1 MVGSDRH
8 ILTPHQIFFS
18 FGVVQDRATHR
29 EEPSLNP
36 FHFSWINISY
46 LTSYIYPLQ
55 LTLHI
60 TATMEDSSQQQQ
72 QESVATSKRIY
83 LGNLLYSVKPGTI
96 EEMLHEGGF
105 GNFEKI
111 HISVDPVSGRN
122 PGYCFVDFPD
132 KASADRA
139 LETLDVSIGGRP
151 LKVRPCEPKKPR
163 ASAGGARWG
172 REGGADSASSSPARS
187 GNNNNNGSDGQG
199 FNRWGDWN
207 SSRDRDSHQQ
217 QQSRRGGDRQG
228 PGAALDHF
236 DENMQVDGRRLFV
249 GGLGKMIDQEHNRVE
264 MEAIF
269 ADFKPIPIFDSVE
282 ESNNTMPLEEEGEAT
297 GKEKKKKRIKQAQ
310 DICKIQR
317 NNFQKLTRASCSAA
331 IGKRITARPDES
343 KPASGN
349 RNFCFVDFDTRDEAE
364 AARLALDGIEL
375 NGSPITVRTA
385 RRQREQMQPSS
396 FRHDIQRNGNGN
408 GNGSGAES
416 PAGGARAFA
425 SRDWRRRVD

>member
-1 MVGSDRH
+1 
-8 ILTPHQIFFS
+8 
-18 FGVVQDRATHR
+18 
-29 EEPSLNP
+29 
-36 FHFSWINISY
+36 
-46 LTSYIYPLQ
+46 
-55 LTLHI
+55 
-60 TATMEDSSQQQQ
+60 MEDPSQQQQ

-187 GNNNNNGSDGQG
+187 GNNNNSSGGDGQG

-207 SSRDRDSHQQ
+207 SSRDRDSQQQ

-264 MEAIF
+264 MESVF
-269 ADFKPIPIFDSVE
+269 ADFKP
-282 ESNNTMPLEEEGEAT
+282 
-297 GKEKKKKRIKQAQ
+297 
-310 DICKIQR
+310 
-317 NNFQKLTRASCSAA
+317 AA

-349 RNFCFVDFDTRDEAE
+349 RNFCFVDFDTRKEAE

-396 FRHDIQRNGNGN
+396 FRHDIQRNSN
-408 GNGSGAES
+408 GNGSGGGES

>member
-1 MVGSDRH
+1 
-8 ILTPHQIFFS
+8 
-18 FGVVQDRATHR
+18 
-29 EEPSLNP
+29 
-36 FHFSWINISY
+36 
-46 LTSYIYPLQ
+46 
-55 LTLHI
+55 
-60 TATMEDSSQQQQ
+60 MEDPSQQQQ

-163 ASAGGARWG
+163 ASAGGPRWG

-187 GNNNNNGSDGQG
+187 GNNNNNSTSDGQG

-207 SSRDRDSHQQ
+207 SSRDRDSQQ

-264 MEAIF
+264 MEAVF
-269 ADFKPIPIFDSVE
+269 ADFKPYVLSPPPPPLFPPSITTYDSVE
-282 ESNNTMPLEEEGEAT
+282 KSNNTMPLEEE
-297 GKEKKKKRIKQAQ
+297 EKQQARRRRKHQ
-310 DICKIQR
+310 ISTENMR
-317 NNFQKLTRASCSAA
+317 NSEKWFQKLTRASCSAA

-396 FRHDIQRNGNGN
+396 FRHDIQRNSNGNGN
-408 GNGSGAES
+408 GNGNGGES

>member
-1 MVGSDRH
+1 MDAV
-8 ILTPHQIFFS
+8 
-18 FGVVQDRATHR
+18 
-29 EEPSLNP
+29 
-36 FHFSWINISY
+36 
-46 LTSYIYPLQ
+46 
-55 LTLHI
+55 
-60 TATMEDSSQQQQ
+60 SQPQQ
-72 QESVATSKRIY
+72 QEDLATSKRIY

-96 EEMLHEGGF
+96 EEMLNEGGF

-132 KASADRA
+132 KASADHA

-163 ASAGGARWG
+163 ASTGGARWG
-172 REGGADSASSSPARS
+172 REGGADSGSSSPARNSHNNSSSRNNDNS
-187 GNNNNNGSDGQG
+187 GQQG

-207 SSRDRDSHQQ
+207 SNRDGQQ
-217 QQSRRGGDRQG
+217 QQRGGDRQG
-228 PGAALDHF
+228 PGAALSHF
-236 DENMQVDGRRLFV
+236 DENMQEEGRRLFV

-269 ADFKPIPIFDSVE
+269 ADFKP
-282 ESNNTMPLEEEGEAT
+282 
-297 GKEKKKKRIKQAQ
+297 
-310 DICKIQR
+310 
-317 NNFQKLTRASCSAA
+317 AA

-343 KPASGN
+343 KAAGSN
-349 RNFCFVDFDTRDEAE
+349 RNFCFVDFDTREEAE
-364 AARLALDGIEL
+364 AARLALDGTEL

-396 FRHDIQRNGNGN
+396 FRHDVQRNNNSNNNSNNG
-408 GNGSGAES
+408 GDS
-416 PAGGARAFA
+416 PAGGATDSPSRAFA